1 MQTSN
6 LYLHDALPIC
16 ADQYLVW
23 ATDNNGNFTSNV
35 VGASSGSSTALGSL
49 RSEERRVGKGG
60 GVMGVPTTVIESYG
74 STSLVGVGANFLLG
88 SAGPS
93 LKLNGI
99 AVISGQFGAWAA
111 IGSEQTV
118 SGFQAWWQSVC
129 ADQYLVWATD
139 NNGNFTSN
147 VVGASS
153 GSSTALG
160 SL

>member
-49 RSEERRVGKGG
+49 ETNFHTDLNGEGYIV
-60 GVMGVPTTVIESYG
+60 VPTTLIETNG

-88 SAGPS
+88 SARPS

-99 AVISGQFGAWAA
+99 
-111 IGSEQTV
+111 
-118 SGFQAWWQSVC
+118 
-129 ADQYLVWATD
+129 
-139 NNGNFTSN
+139 
-147 VVGASS
+147 
-153 GSSTALG
+153 
-160 SL
+160 